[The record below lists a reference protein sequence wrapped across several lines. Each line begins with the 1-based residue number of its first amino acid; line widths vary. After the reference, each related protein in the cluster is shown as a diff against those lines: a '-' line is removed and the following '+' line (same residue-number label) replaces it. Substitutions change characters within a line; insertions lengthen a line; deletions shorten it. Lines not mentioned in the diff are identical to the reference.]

1 MTIEHWS
8 LIFWPKTFMARK
20 RKKRVVIIG
29 NSAAGLSALEA
40 FRKRDKDSKVMMI
53 DKEPVLAYS
62 RVITP
67 YFIMGGVKKEEALFL
82 RTKDFYKEMGV
93 KTLFGREI
101 LSIDTQSRE
110 VLLDSGKK
118 ERFDL
123 LLIATGASPY
133 RPKIEGSNSDEVHVL
148 RSLSDARKL
157 KEMKLKIQKG
167 LFLGAGLVS
176 LQTLQALF
184 TTKGRYTLVVK
195 SDRIFSQTLDREGS
209 EVVERHLNRM
219 GVQIVKGR
227 DVLQWKGGNSSK
239 VAMLDDGGELEAD
252 FIFAGKG
259 VKPNIDFLQGSGIRT
274 KDGILVN
281 DEMETNVEG
290 IYAAG
295 DVAQARD
302 FFSGEQVIYG
312 LWPSAVEQG
321 DVAGRNMAGFKET
334 YRGNLKMNVTRIFA
348 MPIASMGDFG
358 SKRVAETLIKK
369 DEERNIYRKICFD
382 EKGVIIGAVLINQVD
397 DLGVFHGLIQE
408 RKNGEVLKSS
418 PIWKSRINYG
428 FVYNNILQG
437 KL

>member
-1 MTIEHWS
+1 M
-8 LIFWPKTFMARK
+8 PRK
-20 RKKRVVIIG
+20 RKKRVIIIG

-40 FRKRDKDSKVMMI
+40 IRKRDKDSKILMI

-101 LSIDTQSRE
+101 LSIDVPSRE
-110 VLLDSGKK
+110 VVLDDGKK
-118 ERFDL
+118 EPFDL
-123 LLIATGASPY
+123 LLLATGASPH
-133 RPKIEGSNSDEVHVL
+133 RPKMEGANLDEVHVL
-148 RSLSDARKL
+148 RSLADARKL
-157 KEMKLKIQKG
+157 KEKKSRIQKG

-209 EVVERHLNRM
+209 EVVERNLSRM
-219 GVQIVKGR
+219 GVQMIKGR
-227 DVLQWKGGNSSK
+227 DVVRLKETSGSK
-239 VAMLDDGGELEAD
+239 MAILDTGEELEID

-259 VKPNIDFLQGSGIRT
+259 VKPNIDFLRGSGI
-274 KDGILVN
+274 KSKNGILVN
-281 DEMETNVEG
+281 DNMETNVEG

-295 DVAQARD
+295 DVAQAPD

-321 DVAGRNMAGFKET
+321 EVAGKNMAGSKET
-334 YRGNLKMNVTRIFA
+334 YRGNLKMNVTRIFG
-348 MPIASMGDFG
+348 MPVASMGDFG

-369 DEERNIYRKICFD
+369 DEKRNIYRKICFD
-382 EKGVIIGAVLINQVD
+382 GKGVIIGAILINQVG
-397 DLGVFHGLIQE
+397 DLGVLHGLIQE
-408 RKNGEVLKSS
+408 RKDGEVLKSS
-418 PIWKSRINYG
+418 PMWKSSINYG
-428 FVYNNILQG
+428 FVYKNILQG